1 MSKLFWQNVLLYI
14 IIYDCVMF
22 SIDSSLSQSE
32 VGLGVWSL
40 GSAEESQESIDLT
53 QISVDVRNF
62 SFLSK

>member
-1 MSKLFWQNVLLYI
+1 
-14 IIYDCVMF
+14 MF